1 MTAAFDNA
9 AGGRPPLIVVEG
21 IVKPYDG
28 PAPLRVERLAIAP
41 GDRLA
46 IGGLNAGAAETLVH
60 LVTGAALPESGE
72 VVVAGT
78 NTRAIATDTAWLA
91 SLDRFGIVTD
101 RAVLIEKISVASNLA
116 LPLTLAIDPM
126 SPATRQT
133 VDALAAE
140 VELAPDR
147 LDVPVT
153 SLTPP
158 ERLRLHLARALAPGP
173 QLLIL
178 EHPTAS
184 LGDTT
189 AAAAFGRI
197 LDRVSRARDLAVFA
211 LTTDD
216 AFARAS
222 GAVRYRLDSATG
234 RLLRRR
240 FWQAV

>member
-1 MTAAFDNA
+1 MV
-9 AGGRPPLIVVEG
+9 LIDARG

-28 PAPLRVERLAIAP
+28 PVPLRLESLIISA
-41 GDRLA
+41 GERLA

-91 SLDRFGIVTD
+91 SLDRFGMVTE

-126 SPATRQT
+126 TAATRET

-140 VELAPDR
+140 VELAADR
-147 LDVPVT
+147 LDSPVT
-153 SLTPP
+153 SLTASD
-158 ERLRLHLARALAPGP
+158 RLRLHLARALAPGP
-173 QLLIL
+173 ALLIL
-178 EHPTAS
+178 EQPTAT
-184 LGDTT
+184 LNDAT
-189 AAAAFGRI
+189 AAAAFGAI
-197 LDRVSRARDLAVFA
+197 LDRVSRARQLAVLA

-222 GAVRYRLDSATG
+222 GAVRYRLDAATG
-234 RLLRRR
+234 KLVRRR

>member
-1 MTAAFDNA
+1 VTPSVAKAPEGN
-9 AGGRPPLIVVEG
+9 PPLIAARG

-28 PAPLRVERLAIAP
+28 PVPLRLEQLVIGAGERVAL
-41 GDRLA
+41 
-46 IGGLNAGAAETLVH
+46 GGLDAGAAETLVH

-101 RAVLIEKISVASNLA
+101 RAVLIEKISVVSNLA

-126 SPATRQT
+126 TAATRQK
-133 VDALAAE
+133 VEALAAE
-140 VELAPDR
+140 VELPADR

-158 ERLRLHLARALAPGP
+158 ERLRLHLARALAPDP
-173 QLLIL
+173 ALLIL
-178 EHPTAS
+178 EHPTAT
-184 LGDTT
+184 LNDAA
-189 AAAAFGRI
+189 AAAAFGRA
-197 LDRVSRARDLAVFA
+197 LGRVSPARRLAVLA

-216 AFARAS
+216 VFARAS
-222 GAVRYRLDSATG
+222 GAVRYRLDITTG
-234 RLLRRR
+234 RLMRRR
-240 FWQAV
+240 FWQAI